1 LIIPISA
8 LATAIAVVVV
18 VLLVAGRASRV
29 PVSVYPLAGSRA
41 SLPQTQI
48 AFEGVSRGQL
58 GPIVVTGTSSG
69 RHSGTVRADS
79 DGDGASFIPAKPF
92 RPGERVTVRTRL
104 RIQGGRRG
112 TFRFTIARP
121 STPVAPMALPVLA
134 APSRATAHF
143 HSRPDLDPA
152 TVTVDRDGTPADEG
166 DLFVAPQNG
175 PTQDGPMIVDPEGR
189 LVWFKPFPVSSRTLI
204 TDFRVQNYL
213 GKRVLTWWQ
222 GYTNQG
228 TGRGEG
234 VIYDEH
240 YRQVATVKA
249 ADGLAADLH
258 EFLVTRQGDAYVT
271 AFSPVS
277 VPGVDK
283 PVMDCVVQEID
294 IRTGLVL
301 FEWHALDHVP
311 LKDSDFTPKSPG
323 HIFDPYHINSIWPAR
338 DGNLIVS
345 MRDTSAIYKIDRRTG
360 KILWTLGGKAS
371 SFKMG
376 PGTRTALQHDAI
388 LHSDG
393 ALTIFDD
400 GAGPPQVHSH
410 SRGIRIKL
418 NTRKMTATLVREYD
432 HDPPTLA
439 DFEGSV
445 QLLQDGNV
453 VIGWGQQPYVSED
466 NAAGRQ
472 IYAAHFTS
480 RNSTYRAYRSP
491 WSATPAGP
499 PAVNATRSS
508 SGTAVYTSWNGDTEV
523 ARWRVLGGPGSNH
536 LRALKVVAQ
545 TGFETQISVPEE
557 QFVQTQALSAS
568 GVVLGSSPVTRAR

>member
-8 LATAIAVVVV
+8 LATAVAVTV
-18 VLLVAGRASRV
+18 VLLAVAGRASRM

-48 AFEGVSRGQL
+48 AFRGVSRGQL

-79 DGDGASFIPAKPF
+79 DGHGASFISAKPF

-104 RIQGGRRG
+104 RIHGGRRG
-112 TFRFTIARP
+112 TFSFNIARP
-121 STPVAPMALPVLA
+121 STPVPPAALPVLA
-134 APSRATAHF
+134 APSSAIAHF
-143 HSRPDLDPA
+143 HSRADLDPA
-152 TVTVDRDGTPADEG
+152 MVTVDRDGTPADEG
-166 DLFVAPQNG
+166 DLLVAPQNG
-175 PTQDGPMIVDPEGR
+175 PTQDGPMILDPDGR

-222 GYTNQG
+222 GSTNQG
-228 TGRGEG
+228 SGRGEG
-234 VIYDEH
+234 VIYDDQ

-323 HIFDPYHINSIWPAR
+323 HIFDPYHINSIWPTR

-345 MRDTSAIYKIDRRTG
+345 MRDTSAIYEIDRRTG

-388 LHSDG
+388 LHGDG

-400 GAGPPQVHSH
+400 GGGPPQVHSH

-432 HDPPTLA
+432 HDPQTLA
-439 DFEGSV
+439 DFEGSM

-453 VIGWGQQPYVSED
+453 VIGWGQQPYISED
-466 NAAGRQ
+466 SPAGRQ

-480 RNSTYRAYRSP
+480 RNSSYRAYRFP
-491 WSATPAGP
+491 WSATPASP
-499 PAVNATRSS
+499 PAVDATRSA
-508 SGTAVYTSWNGDTEV
+508 SGTTVYTSWNGATGV
-523 ARWRVLGGPGSNH
+523 ARWRVLGGPDSNH
-536 LRALKVVAQ
+536 LRVLKVAPQ
-545 TGFETQISVPEE
+545 TGFETEISVPEE

-568 GVVLGSSPVTRAR
+568 GGVLGSSPVTRAR